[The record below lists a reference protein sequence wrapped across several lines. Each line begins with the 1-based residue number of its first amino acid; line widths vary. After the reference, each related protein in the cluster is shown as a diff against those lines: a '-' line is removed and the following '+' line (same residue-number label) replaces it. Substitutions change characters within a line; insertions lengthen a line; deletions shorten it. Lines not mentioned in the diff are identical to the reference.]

1 MHTNGKVHR
10 DLKLDNLLL
19 DKDWNLIV
27 ADLGFTAPVEGR
39 TPEGFLQ
46 TKRGTPIYLAPEVH
60 AGVPYRGQH
69 VDLFAASICLFNMM
83 TQVPPF
89 MMAVPEDELYSDF
102 PQNRANVFW
111 QKHEANRPA
120 GFFSE

>member
-1 MHTNGKVHR
+1 MTQGALPERICRFYFKQLLSALHYMHTNGKVHR

-19 DKDWNLIV
+19 DKDFRLIV

-60 AGVPYRGQH
+60 AGIPYRGQH

-83 TQVPPF
+83 T
-89 MMAVPEDELYSDF
+89 
-102 PQNRANVFW
+102 
-111 QKHEANRPA
+111 
-120 GFFSE
+120 